1 MTTAAQTR
9 ATGAEA
15 ASSHAA
21 SSHRA
26 RRLALAAL
34 LVVAGVVEWS
44 VAAAHAN
51 VPSNR
56 SGLIAF
62 QRNDGASR
70 EVWVL
75 NPSAPDPEGAAV
87 KVSSGG
93 APAARPAYGPT
104 TDNETWPLA
113 FQRFADGDWDIWST
127 TGRGNAS
134 NGEPA
139 TFGTATPLV
148 SGPGDQESPAYSRI
162 AADVAPLLAYT
173 STQTGARE
181 LWLRDAAGDLRQLTG
196 DGAGYANPDFA
207 GRYRLVDADGD
218 GVSDTLRIGLVFE
231 RLVAGARGIWGM
243 DVDVGIDSG
252 AYVASGG
259 MRPVAT
265 GPGDLFDPSWQT
277 TNDFDFGDPPAPLS
291 DRPRVNDVVFATA
304 QVGTTFLDFVEEPW
318 TLAADGLATEPAVP
332 FAEGLARDRFTLTGD
347 PGGDNAPVWSPA
359 GGRVAFERTT
369 DGNTD
374 VWTVRADG
382 TDLRRLTRRAGFDGR
397 PSWQPDQESS
407 VDRVG
412 GHTNPGPASR
422 NPKGPGGGAQGPGG
436 PGPGGEQRRS
446 PRLSIRGA
454 TWRGRRLVVA
464 GRAASNLAG
473 RVRVTFACGRS
484 SRQRATRLVR
494 ARNARFR
501 VAIRVPARCRRAR
514 RATVV
519 LSYGGDRAYTS
530 QRVSKTVRRS
540 RR

>member
-1 MTTAAQTR
+1 MTTAARTRETR
-9 ATGAEA
+9 AI
-15 ASSHAA
+15 HAGVHRGMGHTVSA
-21 SSHRA
+21 HRA
-26 RRLALAAL
+26 GRMALAAL

-62 QRNDGASR
+62 QRNGDASG

-75 NPSAPDPEGAAV
+75 NPNAPEPEGAAV
-87 KVSSGG
+87 KVSSDGV
-93 APAARPAYGPT
+93 PEARPAYGPT
-104 TDNETWPLA
+104 SDNETWPLA
-113 FQRFADGDWDIWST
+113 FQRFAGGDWDIWSAI
-127 TGRGNAS
+127 GRGNAS

-139 TFGTATPLV
+139 TFGTATALV

-162 AADVAPLLAYT
+162 AAGVAPLLAYT

-181 LWLRDAAGDLRQLTG
+181 LWLRDAAGDLKQLTG

-218 GVSDTLRIGLVFE
+218 GGFDTLRIGLVFE
-231 RLVAGARGIWGM
+231 RLVAGARGIWAM
-243 DVDVGIDSG
+243 DLDVGIDSG

-265 GPGDLFDPSWQT
+265 GPGELFDPSWQT

-291 DRPRVNDVVFATA
+291 DRPRVNDIVFATA
-304 QVGTTFLDFVEEPW
+304 QLGTTFLDFVEEPW
-318 TLAADGLATEPAVP
+318 TLAADGDATEPAVP

-369 DGNTD
+369 GGNTD
-374 VWTVRADG
+374 VWTVRPDG
-382 TDLRRLTRRAGFDGR
+382 TDLRRLTTRTGLDGR

-422 NPKGPGGGAQGPGG
+422 NPKGPGPGG
-436 PGPGGEQRRS
+436 QGPGGEQRRS
-446 PRLSIRGA
+446 PRLAIRGA
-454 TWRGRRLVVA
+454 TWRGRRIVVA
-464 GRAASNLAG
+464 GRAASDLAG
-473 RVRVTFACGRS
+473 RLRVKFACGRS
-484 SRQRATRLVR
+484 SRKRATRLVR
-494 ARNARFR
+494 ARNGRFR
-501 VAIRVPARCRRAR
+501 VAIRIPARCRRAR

-519 LSYGGDRAYTS
+519 LKYGGDRAYTS
-530 QRVSKTVRRS
+530 QRVSKAVRRS